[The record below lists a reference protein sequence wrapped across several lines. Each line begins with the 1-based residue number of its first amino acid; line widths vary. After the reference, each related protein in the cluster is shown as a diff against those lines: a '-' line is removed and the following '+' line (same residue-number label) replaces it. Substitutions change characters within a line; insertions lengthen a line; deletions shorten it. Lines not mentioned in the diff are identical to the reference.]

1 MGETISLR
9 SDDGVELG
17 AYRAAPEGTPRGGI
31 VVVQEIFG
39 VNHHIRSVVDRYAGF
54 GYLAVAP
61 ALFDRV
67 ERGVELDYDGDGIAK
82 GREIV
87 GELPLEATLA
97 DITAA
102 AASVADAGRTGIV
115 GYCWGGKLTYV
126 AATRLSEHFA
136 AGSGYYGGGIVE
148 FAGETPRIPLQLHFG
163 AEDHAIPL
171 DAVNKIREAQ
181 PDVEVFVYDGAGHG
195 FNCDARDSYDPVAS
209 ALAQERTNAHFA
221 AHVG

>member
-1 MGETISLR
+1 MGETITLQAN
-9 SDDGVELG
+9 DGFELG
-17 AYRAAPEGTPRGGI
+17 AYRATPEGTVRGGI
-31 VVVQEIFG
+31 VLIQEIFG

-54 GYLAVAP
+54 GYQTVAP

-67 ERGVELDYDGDGIAK
+67 ERGVELDYDGDGISK

-87 GELPLEATLA
+87 GELPLEATLS
-97 DITAA
+97 DIAAA
-102 AASVADAGRTGIV
+102 AASVADAGRTGVV
-115 GYCWGGKLTYV
+115 GYCWGGKLTYI
-126 AATRLSEHFA
+126 AAARLGDLFA

-148 FAGETPRIPLQLHFG
+148 FAGEAPRIPLQLHFG

-181 PDVEVFVYDGAGHG
+181 PEVEVFVYDGAGHG
-195 FNCDARDSYDPVAS
+195 FNCDARGSYDPAAA